1 MPNFD
6 HTKIK
11 RLLKAYPKEVSET
24 YTYSQGILKNKLPE
38 EILSNWENI
47 GLGIAQE
54 NTHS

>member
-24 YTYSQGILKNKLPE
+24 YTYSREILKNKLPE
-38 EILSNWENI
+38 EILSNWENV

-54 NTHS
+54 NTH

>member
-24 YTYSQGILKNKLPE
+24 YTYSRGILNYLKKFYL
-38 EILSNWENI
+38 I
-47 GLGIAQE
+47 GKMLD
-54 NTHS
+54 